1 MSYLRLKKNLRERL
15 KILTKWMAECNTA
28 LVLLN
33 DFKKELEYPIS
44 VLEIKVEELEKQI
57 SNINEIMDKI
67 RKQGISAQDY
77 SEQKIKE

>member
-1 MSYLRLKKNLRERL
+1 MSYLELKKNLRERL
-15 KILTKWMAECNTA
+15 KILTKWLAECNTA

-57 SNINEIMDKI
+57 SNINELLDNINRM
-67 RKQGISAQDY
+67 GV
-77 SEQKIKE
+77 